1 MRTNIEIN
9 DEMMKQ
15 AFIVSDLKTKREVV
29 EQALAE
35 FIRNRTRKNL
45 ADLQGKIRFADGYD
59 YKTARE
65 ARE

>member
-15 AFIVSDLKTKREVV
+15 AFLVSDLKTKREVV

-35 FIRNRTRKNL
+35 FIQNRTRKNL
-45 ADLQGKIRFADGYD
+45 SDLRGKIHFADGYD

>member
-15 AFIVSDLKTKREVV
+15 AFLVSDLKTKREVV

-35 FIRNRTRKNL
+35 FIQNRTRKNL
-45 ADLQGKIRFADGYD
+45 ADLRGKIHFADSYD
-59 YKTARE
+59 YKTARGSGE
-65 ARE
+65 